1 MFFFVYIFLIVFF
14 LIQSRIY
21 DSIDKIQ
28 EQLCNK
34 IHNLNIKFEMQGTN
48 DYLYKFESK
57 SFIFNFKNGSFNDI
71 AKNIK
76 LFNKTIEII
85 FNLSVY
91 ESNDKIFNIF
101 HKNIIHTELIKAGIK
116 FELLRFYQ
124 CKKDFSFDV
133 LYNIKDID
141 KDMIIYFD
149 TMNELE
155 TFNYLI
161 YEDRNEYYEN
171 KTLYDLMKTNIVNNF
186 IKEIRKLLI
195 IYPECDLL
203 YYIKSLIDY
212 LQNYVFKIEKTICD
226 YVYYK
231 EIIDYITYET
241 TIKRGDT
248 IILENVNIAFTLIY
262 NNYYSEEEDMEDKKE
277 KQIISLESLSF
288 DSNKNITFGRLT
300 RGEYFVFDIFKVIIM
315 ESRDKC

>member
-1 MFFFVYIFLIVFF
+1 MFFLVYIFLIIFF

-21 DSIDKIQ
+21 DSIYKIQ
-28 EQLCNK
+28 AQLCDK
-34 IHNLNIKFEMQGTN
+34 IHNLNIKFELQGTN

-71 AKNIK
+71 YKNIT
-76 LFNKTIEII
+76 LINKKIEII

-91 ESNDKIFNIF
+91 ESNDKIFNHF
-101 HKNIIHTELIKAGIK
+101 HNNILHTELIKAGIK
-116 FELLRFYQ
+116 FDLLRFYKY
-124 CKKDFSFDV
+124 KKDFSFDV

-149 TMNELE
+149 RMNELE

-161 YEDRNEYYEN
+161 YEDRNEFYEN
-171 KTLYDLMKTNIVNNF
+171 KTLYDLMKTNIVSNF

-212 LQNYVFKIEKTICD
+212 LQKIVFTIEKTLSD

-241 TIKRGDT
+241 TIKKGDT
-248 IILENVNIAFTLIY
+248 IILEKMNIAFTLIY
-262 NNYYSEEEDMEDKKE
+262 YNDYSEGDMEDKTE
-277 KQIISLESLSF
+277 KQVISLEYLSF
-288 DSNKNITFGRLT
+288 DSNKNITFGRQT
-300 RGEYFVFDIFKVIIM
+300 KGEYFVFEIFKLIIID
-315 ESRDKC
+315 SRDKC